1 MLKEFKEFALKGNV
15 FDMAVGIIIGGAF
28 TAIVNSLI
36 GDLIMPILGLI
47 TGGVNFSDMFIALDG
62 KESESLAAAQ
72 EAGAP
77 AFAYGSFIQSIVSF
91 LILAWVV
98 FMLVK
103 TMNKMR
109 KQEEPAPEEP
119 TTKVCPFCG
128 SEIPIAAK
136 KCPCCTSDLPAE
148 EEAAAEA

>member
-15 FDMAVGIIIGGAF
+15 FDMAVGIIVGGAF

-36 GDLIMPILGLI
+36 GDLIMPILGLL
-47 TGGVNFSDMFIALDG
+47 TGGVNFSDLFIALDG
-62 KESESLAAAQ
+62 KEYESLASAQ

-103 TMNKMR
+103 TMNKLR

-136 KCPCCTSDLPAE
+136 KCPCCTSDLPE
-148 EEAAAEA
+148 EEPAA